1 MFSNVYQNLR
11 HEIGTLAEMV
21 RRGEYEPLILS
32 PHDPRLAGAF
42 WLPAFGTGG
51 DLDRHVLAQSKRM
64 KTSRFGGGVFAI
76 VPLYATSI
84 CQERCLYCN
93 YRAANTGV
101 KIDRIRLDD
110 DDLLR
115 EAKFLMDE
123 KGFRVLELVYAT
135 DPRVRV
141 DAMCR
146 HLELVKEMLEER
158 GGGMVGI
165 NAESFDEP
173 DYRRFAAAG
182 ADFSVV
188 WMETYDRERYITLH
202 PGGAQGTK
210 KSNFGYRLDTY
221 ERMLAGGM
229 RAIGM
234 GVLSGLSDWRFDW
247 AMLMY
252 HEEYLREHYG
262 ADAAILGVPRLK
274 PAAAAEVKSTEFIPT
289 DQQFR
294 LALALHNVFSPE
306 TLPFV
311 STREEWDL
319 CVEMAAGGGCLFT
332 FNCSTIPGGY
342 TLAGKGEQFATG
354 SYDVETYVPEL
365 RARGFDPVMAWEF
378 STSALAVR

>member
-1 MFSNVYQNLR
+1 MFSNVYQSLR
-11 HEIGTLAEMV
+11 EEIGALAGMV
-21 RRGEYEPLILS
+21 TRGEYEPLTLS
-32 PHDPRLAGAF
+32 QHDPRLASAF
-42 WLPAFGTGG
+42 WLPEFGSGG
-51 DLDRHVLAQSKRM
+51 ELDRHVLAQSARIK
-64 KTSRFGGGVFAI
+64 KARFGGAVFAV

-101 KIDRIRLDD
+101 RIDRVRLED

-115 EAKFLMDE
+115 EAKFLVE
-123 KGFRVLELVYAT
+123 QKGFRVIELVYAT

-146 HLELVKEMLEER
+146 HVELVKELLEKN
-158 GGGMVGI
+158 GGGMVGL
-165 NAESFDEP
+165 NAESFEEA

-182 ADFSVV
+182 VEFSVV
-188 WMETYDRERYITLH
+188 WQETYDRERYVELH
-202 PGGAQGTK
+202 PGGPQGTK
-210 KSNFGYRLDTY
+210 KSNFEYRLDTY
-221 ERMLAGGM
+221 ERMLSGGI

-252 HEEYLREHYG
+252 HEEYLREHFG
-262 ADAAILGVPRLK
+262 VEAAILGVPRLK
-274 PAAAAEVKSTEFIPT
+274 PAAAAEVKATEFIPN
-289 DQQFR
+289 DHQFR
-294 LALALHNVFSPE
+294 LALALHNIYSPE

-319 CVEMAAGGGCLFT
+319 CVDMAAGGGCLFT

-342 TLAGKGEQFATG
+342 TLEGHGEQFANG
-354 SYDVETYVPEL
+354 SYDVATYAPEL
-365 RARGFDPVMAWEF
+365 RARGFDPIMAWEF
-378 STSALAVR
+378 SPAALLVR